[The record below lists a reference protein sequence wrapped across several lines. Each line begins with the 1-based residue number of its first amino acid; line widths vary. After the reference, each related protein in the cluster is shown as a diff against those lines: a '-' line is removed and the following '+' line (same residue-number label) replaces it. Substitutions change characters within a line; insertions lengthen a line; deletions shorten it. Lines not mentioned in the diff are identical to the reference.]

1 MNICSEEVEATIVVP
16 NDIAGAKKKLSATE
30 AEAKIKS
37 DYQPG
42 YMVRTVGSNMHHGG
56 QYFELFTIVIVD
68 SRAVLTVKLVVLR
81 RL

>member
-1 MNICSEEVEATIVVP
+1 MP
-16 NDIAGAKKKLSATE
+16 NDIAGAKKKSSTTE

-42 YMVRTVGSNMHHGG
+42 YMVRTFDSKMHHGG